1 MSMPFEGS
9 ASVGIRD
16 PCLTNRTP
24 TMPSQFPTRAP
35 FDVAADS

>member
-9 ASVGIRD
+9 ASVDIRD
-16 PCLTNRTP
+16 PCVTNGSA

-35 FDVAADS
+35 FDVTADS